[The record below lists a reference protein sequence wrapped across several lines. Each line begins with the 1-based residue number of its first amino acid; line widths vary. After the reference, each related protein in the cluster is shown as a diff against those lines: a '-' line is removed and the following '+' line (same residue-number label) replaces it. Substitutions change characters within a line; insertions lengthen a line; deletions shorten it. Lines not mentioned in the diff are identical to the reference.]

1 MRTATIRE
9 AQHNFSA
16 LLRLV
21 QRGEEVEVLS
31 RKIPVAR
38 IVPAH
43 SAISNPGK
51 VTWAG
56 HGMKLK
62 KLWNGKGAQG
72 ASTEVLLNEL
82 RGKR

>member
-9 AQHNFSA
+9 AQHNVSA

-31 RKIPVAR
+31 RKTPVAR
-38 IVPAH
+38 IVPAK
-43 SAISNPGK
+43 SAACSPER
-51 VTWAG
+51 VSWAG

-62 KLWNGKGAQG
+62 RIWKGKGAG
-72 ASTEVLLNEL
+72 VPL
-82 RGKR
+82 RTSF

>member
-31 RKIPVAR
+31 RKTPVAR

-43 SAISNPGK
+43 RGISKPEK
-51 VTWAG
+51 VTWVG
-56 HGMKLK
+56 HGMRLK
-62 KLWNGKGAQG
+62 KIWNGKGAQG
-72 ASTEVLLNEL
+72 VSTEALLNDL
-82 RGKR
+82 RGER